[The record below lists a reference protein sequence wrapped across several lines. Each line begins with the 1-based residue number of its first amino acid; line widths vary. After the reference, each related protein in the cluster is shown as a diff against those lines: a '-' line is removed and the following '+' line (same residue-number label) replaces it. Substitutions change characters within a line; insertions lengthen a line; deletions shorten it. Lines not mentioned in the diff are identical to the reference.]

1 MGICTKYYD
10 LTLALM
16 KSYMSSSSQN
26 ETAPVQENP
35 SYDTLF
41 DNLALRRELSAN
53 LVGFCRYLRQHGLHP
68 GMGEEMDALCALE
81 KVDFGNEA
89 AFRMALRTTLAKST
103 QEQEIFDEY
112 FHSFWYV
119 WESAEN
125 LNQRFKAKKED
136 PPAVVVDSRPPKT
149 EFVSISDWLGGG
161 VTAEEEKEAAGYSP
175 FETESE
181 RDFRSFQAEE
191 LTEVMRL
198 INEIGKALAT
208 RFSRRTMNSK
218 RRGRID
224 LRRTMRLS
232 LRHGGEI
239 LDLAHHRRRRQ
250 RLKLVLLCDV
260 SKSMD
265 LYSRFLIQFIYA
277 FQCVYRRIETFVFS
291 TALHRITETLRRE
304 ELFAALEK
312 LSGTVPD
319 WSGGTK
325 IGASLEQFVSQYGL
339 KMVDSQT
346 VVLIISDGWDTGE
359 VDLLENNMR
368 FLKKH
373 ARNVIWLN
381 PLKGSS
387 GYEPTTRGMQ
397 AALPYID
404 IFASAHN
411 LNSLRKLVRQLS
423 KIQSGKSRR
432 MSLVS

>member
-1 MGICTKYYD
+1 MTSTSLKESASVLETQTYD
-10 LTLALM
+10 
-16 KSYMSSSSQN
+16 S
-26 ETAPVQENP
+26 
-35 SYDTLF
+35 LF
-41 DNLALRRELSAN
+41 DDLALRRELSAN
-53 LVGFCRYLRQHGLHP
+53 LVGFCRYLRQHGLST
-68 GMGEEMDALCALE
+68 GLGEQMDALRALE
-81 KVDFGNEA
+81 EVELENQA
-89 AFRMALRTTLAKST
+89 AFKMALRTTLAKSVE
-103 QEQEIFDEY
+103 EQVIFDEH
-112 FHSFWYV
+112 FHSYWYV

-125 LNQRFKAKKED
+125 LHERFKAKKEE
-136 PPAVVVDSRPPKT
+136 PVAVVIDARPQKQA
-149 EFVSISDWLGGG
+149 FVSISDWLGGAE
-161 VTAEEEKEAAGYSP
+161 TAEEEKEAAGYSP
-175 FETESE
+175 FETDSE
-181 RDFRSFQAEE
+181 RDFSTFQAEE
-191 LTEVMRL
+191 LTEVMQL
-198 INEIGKALAT
+198 INEIGKSLAT

-218 RRGRID
+218 HRGSID

-232 LRHGGEI
+232 LRRGGEI
-239 LDLAHHRRRRQ
+239 LDLARHQRRRQ

-277 FQCVYRRIETFVFS
+277 FQSVYRRIETFVFS
-291 TALHRITETLRRE
+291 TALHRITETLRKE
-304 ELFAALEK
+304 ELYSALEK

-339 KMVDSQT
+339 KLVDSQT

-359 VDLLENNMR
+359 VDLLENSMH
-368 FLKKH
+368 FLNKH

-423 KIQSGKSRR
+423 RIQSGQSSSL
-432 MSLVS
+432 SLVS

>member
-1 MGICTKYYD
+1 
-10 LTLALM
+10 
-16 KSYMSSSSQN
+16 MSI
-26 ETAPVQENP
+26 
-35 SYDTLF
+35 
-41 DNLALRRELSAN
+41 
-53 LVGFCRYLRQHGLHP
+53 G
-68 GMGEEMDALCALE
+68 
-81 KVDFGNEA
+81 
-89 AFRMALRTTLAKST
+89 
-103 QEQEIFDEY
+103 
-112 FHSFWYV
+112 
-119 WESAEN
+119 
-125 LNQRFKAKKED
+125 
-136 PPAVVVDSRPPKT
+136 
-149 EFVSISDWLGGG
+149 DWLGGTET
-161 VTAEEEKEAAGYSP
+161 VEEEKEAAGYSP
-175 FETESE
+175 FETDSE
-181 RDFRSFQAEE
+181 RDFSSFRAEE
-191 LTEVMRL
+191 LSEVMHL

-208 RFSRRTMNSK
+208 RFNRRTKSSK
-218 RRGRID
+218 KRGLID

-232 LRHGGEI
+232 LRRGGEI
-239 LDLAHHRRRRQ
+239 IDLAYSRRRRQ

-277 FQCVYRRIETFVFS
+277 FQSVYRRIETFVFS
-291 TALHRITETLRRE
+291 TALHRITETLRKE
-304 ELFAALEK
+304 ELYSALGK

-339 KMVDSQT
+339 KLVDSQT

-359 VDLLENNMR
+359 VDLLENSMH
-368 FLKKH
+368 FLNKH

-423 KIQSGKSRR
+423 RIQSGQSSSL
-432 MSLVS
+432 SLVS

>member
-1 MGICTKYYD
+1 
-10 LTLALM
+10 
-16 KSYMSSSSQN
+16 MSSTNLNKSTSVL
-26 ETAPVQENP
+26 ETQT
-35 SYDTLF
+35 YDDLY
-41 DNLALRRELSAN
+41 DDLALRRELSAN
-53 LVGFCRYLRQHGLHP
+53 LVGFCRYLRQHGLNT
-68 GMGEEMDALCALE
+68 GLGEQMDALRALE
-81 KVDFGNEA
+81 ELDLKNEV
-89 AFRMALRTTLAKST
+89 AFKMGLRTTLAKSVE
-103 QEQEIFDEY
+103 EQDIFDEY
-112 FHSFWYV
+112 FHSYWGV
-119 WESAEN
+119 WKSAEN
-125 LNQRFKAKKED
+125 LQQRCNAKKEE
-136 PPAVVVDSRPPKT
+136 PLAVVIDERPQKQA
-149 EFVSISDWLGGG
+149 FISISDWLGGAE
-161 VTAEEEKEAAGYSP
+161 TAEEEKEAAGYSP
-175 FETESE
+175 FETDSE
-181 RDFRSFQAEE
+181 RDFSTFKAEE
-191 LTEVMRL
+191 LTEVMQL

-218 RRGRID
+218 NRGSID

-232 LRHGGEI
+232 LRNGGEI
-239 LDLAHHRRRRQ
+239 LDLARHQRRRQ

-277 FQCVYRRIETFVFS
+277 FQCVYRRIETFVFGTS
-291 TALHRITETLRRE
+291 LHRITETLRRE
-304 ELFAALEK
+304 DLYSALGQ

-339 KMVDSQT
+339 KLVDSQT

-359 VDLLENNMR
+359 VDLLENSMR
-368 FLKKH
+368 FLNKQS
-373 ARNVIWLN
+373 RNVIWLN

-423 KIQSGKSRR
+423 RIQSGQGSRL
-432 MSLVS
+432 SLLS

>member
-1 MGICTKYYD
+1 MSPTSQKESVS
-10 LTLALM
+10 ALEIPLLDSM
-16 KSYMSSSSQN
+16 
-26 ETAPVQENP
+26 
-35 SYDTLF
+35 F
-41 DNLALRRELSAN
+41 DDLALRRELSAN
-53 LVGFCRYLRQHGLHP
+53 LVVFCRHLRQNGLRS
-68 GMGEEMDALCALE
+68 GMEEQMDALRALKE
-81 KVDFGNEA
+81 VDLEQES
-89 AFRMALRTTLAKST
+89 AFRMALRTTLAKSA
-103 QEQEIFDEY
+103 QEQEIFDEH

-125 LNQRFKAKKED
+125 LQQRFKAKKEETA
-136 PPAVVVDSRPPKT
+136 AVEVGTQQRKQS
-149 EFVSISDWLGGG
+149 FVSLNDWLG
-161 VTAEEEKEAAGYSP
+161 VTETVEEEKEAAGYSP
-175 FETESE
+175 FETYSE
-181 RDFRSFQAEE
+181 RDFSTFQAEE
-191 LTEVMRL
+191 LTEVMQL
-198 INEIGKALAT
+198 INEIGKTLAT

-218 RRGRID
+218 NRGLID

-232 LRHGGEI
+232 LRRGGEI
-239 LDLAHHRRRRQ
+239 LDLAHYQRRRQ

-291 TALHRITETLRRE
+291 TSLHRVTEILHKE
-304 ELFAALEK
+304 ELQDALDQ

-325 IGASLEQFVSQYGL
+325 IGVSLEQFVGKYGL
-339 KMVDSQT
+339 KLVDSQT

-368 FLKKH
+368 FLQKH

-381 PLKGSS
+381 PLKGSP

-397 AALPYID
+397 VALPHVD

-411 LNSLRKLVRQLS
+411 LNSLRKLVRQLTL
-423 KIQSGKSRR
+423 IQSGLRSF
-432 MSLVS
+432 